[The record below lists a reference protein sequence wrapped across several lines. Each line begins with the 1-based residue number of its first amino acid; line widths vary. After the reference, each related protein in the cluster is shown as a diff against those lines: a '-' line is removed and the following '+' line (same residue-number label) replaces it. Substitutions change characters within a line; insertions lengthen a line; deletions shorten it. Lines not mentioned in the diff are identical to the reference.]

1 VAGAK
6 ASDLFDYSKQL
17 ADDAGFGAY
26 YLGYGPHK
34 VHFLGHG
41 IGIELSELP
50 YIAPRHDYPLE
61 EGMTFAIEPKMVF
74 PGKGATGIEDTVLM
88 EKTGCRR
95 LSAVDDAI
103 TIV

>member
-1 VAGAK
+1 MRNVP
-6 ASDLFDYSKQL
+6 
-17 ADDAGFGAY
+17 GFGPY

-50 YIAPRHDYPLE
+50 FLAPKHDYPLE

-74 PGKGATGIEDTVLM
+74 PGKGASGIEDTVLM
-88 EKTGCRR
+88 EKAGYRV
-95 LSAVDDAI
+95 LSDVDDRI
-103 TIV
+103 TVI